1 MIVYRPRAELP
12 HTASTRNHYFNLP
25 VVRCGFS
32 RLLRYLYTLRWFG
45 HTRTNSAGSASV
57 GWVIPWNNKPTR
69 QNNSLAW
76 LVRLVRVYFLL
87 FPVSLCALTVATGSR
102 QVRHCA
108 ICRLLSPLPCG
119 CGPLLIQCGPLLG
132 RFGIQSGFRMNFAHL
147 REGQPAQGVVWCVTQ
162 LVHR

>member
-45 HTRTNSAGSASV
+45 HTRTSSAGSALF
-57 GWVIPWNNKPTR
+57 GWVIPWNNNPTR
-69 QNNSLAW
+69 QNNPLAW
-76 LVRLVRVYFLL
+76 FVRLIRVYFLL
-87 FPVSLCALTVATGSR
+87 FPVSLCALTVVTELR

-108 ICRLLSPLPCG
+108 ICRLLSPLPCE
-119 CGPLLIQCGPLLG
+119 CGPLLIQCGLLLG
-132 RFGIQSGFRMNFAHL
+132 RFGIQSGFRMNFAPCAGY
-147 REGQPAQGVVWCVTQ
+147 RPARGVVWCVTLQ
-162 LVHR
+162 VHR